1 MDTVKPSKLEVTLTS
16 LGLWKAIKGYPALL
30 ILIIVSVALLEL
42 IALQALLLFPSLST
56 STLHLFIV
64 IIGTLLGLTGY
75 FAGEFWDSRFFD
87 PRYSIRGKWLRL
99 HTRPF
104 HVFPAGSDLK
114 QYRDKAIQALF
125 GKEHGGEGIYEEAKK
140 IAKKQAEKWEYIEQP
155 LILSKF
161 VRGFI
166 WPCFLLAVSS
176 VLVAIGA
183 IIFGWALIIAVF
195 IVAGAIAFCFGV
207 LLFIPY
213 FQLRVDYMIRLYEY
227 VHEHVSEKQ
236 ALEN

>member
-1 MDTVKPSKLEVTLTS
+1 MDVSTLEGTLTS

-30 ILIIVSVALLEL
+30 IIIIVSVALLEL
-42 IALQALLLFPSLST
+42 ITPQALQLLPGLSA

-75 FAGEFWDSRFFD
+75 FAGDFWDSCLFD
-87 PRYSIRGKWLRL
+87 PRYGVRGKWLHS

-104 HVFPAGSDLK
+104 HIFPAGSDLK
-114 QYRDKAIQALF
+114 QYRDKAIQAVF
-125 GKEHGGEGIYEEAKK
+125 GKELSREGIYREAKK
-140 IAKKQAEKWEYIEQP
+140 IAKEQPGKWEFIEQP

-166 WPCFLLAVSS
+166 WPCFLIAVASI
-176 VLVAIGA
+176 LGAIGSL
-183 IIFGWALIIAVF
+183 IFGWRLNPTIMIITGV
-195 IVAGAIAFCFGV
+195 VVFCFGV

-213 FQLRVDYMIRLYEY
+213 FQLRVEHMIRLYEY
-227 VHEHVSEKQ
+227 VYDISKKRLSGV
-236 ALEN
+236 

>member
-1 MDTVKPSKLEVTLTS
+1 MDASKLKATLTS
-16 LGLWKAIKGYPALL
+16 LGLWKAINGIPTLL

-42 IALQALLLFPSLST
+42 IAPQALLLLPSLST

-64 IIGTLLGLTGY
+64 IIGVLLGLTGY
-75 FAGEFWDSRFFD
+75 FAGDFWDSRFFD
-87 PRYSIRGKWLRL
+87 PRYGIRGKWLRS

-104 HVFPAGSDLK
+104 DVFPAGSDLK

-125 GKEHGGEGIYEEAKK
+125 GKEHGGEGIYREAKK
-140 IAKKQAEKWEYIEQP
+140 VAKGQVNKWEYIEQP

-166 WPCFLLAVSS
+166 WPCFLFAVSS

-183 IIFGWALIIAVF
+183 IIFGWALSIAVF
-195 IVAGAIAFCFGV
+195 IVAGAIAFCLGV

-213 FQLRVDYMIRLYEY
+213 FHLRVEHMILLYEY
-227 VHEHVSEKQ
+227 VHEHVSNKQ
-236 ALEN
+236 ASEN